1 MHRLSFSRYDGSM
14 ETGEILEQI
23 KKTSSP
29 LKRQL
34 LLTALV
40 TRLLEEK
47 GKPAPVLIGGCALS
61 YYSREVYFTA
71 DIDIAYADTQALDD
85 VLRELNFIRQGRY
98 WTNEALN
105 VALEAPAGVLSG
117 EEAPLEVVE
126 FEGGLRCQIIG
137 VEDLIIDRLNA
148 CKHWKSESDGEMAEL
163 LLKKYF
169 NELNWEYLEKKA
181 LLPENNTK
189 NELSELKKKTQP

>member
-1 MHRLSFSRYDGSM
+1 M
-14 ETGEILEQI
+14 ETRDILDKI
-23 KKTSSP
+23 RKTESP

-34 LLTALV
+34 LTTALV
-40 TRLLEEK
+40 TRLLEDK

-85 VLRELNFIRQGRY
+85 VLRELDFVRQGRY
-98 WTNEALN
+98 WTNETLN
-105 VALEAPAGVLSG
+105 VALEAPAGALSG
-117 EEAPLEVVE
+117 EDAPLEVVE
-126 FEGGLRCQIIG
+126 FEEGLRCQIIG

-148 CKHWKSESDGEMAEL
+148 CKHWKSESDCEMVEL

-169 NELNWEYLEKKA
+169 NEVNWEYLKKKA
-181 LLPENNTK
+181 SLPENNTK
-189 NELSELKKKTQP
+189 NELSELKKKLQP